1 LSVSVIIL
9 ILKSIPSGLWHQWQA
24 RGQPLKNMVVLI
36 FGPSWS
42 AYRLI
47 AKIVEIVAVIGF
59 INNKSHSHA
68 MEMSVYSG
76 GRGNYVFIITR
87 CVIVCH

>member
-1 LSVSVIIL
+1 L

-24 RGQPLKNMVVLI
+24 SGQPLKNIVVLM

-47 AKIVEIVAVIGF
+47 AKIVEYVLLIGF

-68 MEMSVYSG
+68 MEMSASMG
-76 GRGNYVFIITR
+76 CGQ
-87 CVIVCH
+87 